1 MRAKAAGAAWT
12 RGAAGLGR
20 VPVRPEVADDPDR
33 RAPPVGGLREGA
45 ASGWAGT
52 RRWAGGEGVLGR
64 RRKKEKGEGKERRW
78 AGLKARKKRKRERK
92 REKRL

>member
-20 VPVRPEVADDPDR
+20 VPVRPELGDDPDR

-45 ASGWAGT
+45 ASGWAET
-52 RRWAGGEGVLGR
+52 RRWAARGGGAGPRGKRSGLRERENGRAAGEGKKMLGRLGVLG
-64 RRKKEKGEGKERRW
+64 
-78 AGLKARKKRKRERK
+78 
-92 REKRL
+92 

>member
-1 MRAKAAGAAWT
+1 MRAKAAGAART

-20 VPVRPEVADDPDR
+20 VPVRLEVGDDPDR

-52 RRWAGGEGVLGR
+52 RRWAGGEGPWAAGGK
-64 RRKKEKGEGKERRW
+64 RRKEKEKKGD
-78 AGLKARKKRKRERK
+78 GLG
-92 REKRL
+92 